1 MASGFEFNA
10 SLNPSPTR
18 SLLQPFLESS
28 CNSPCYVAAQ
38 KTAAKDV
45 IIAGV
50 FFGRAKA
57 AFYVRNAV
65 VVIFDVIYRGRLGKT
80 EISTLR
86 R

>member
-1 MASGFEFNA
+1 MNYVGVSPSSPYFNVVLKVPKMASGFEFNA

-57 AFYVRNAV
+57 AF
-65 VVIFDVIYRGRLGKT
+65 LC
-80 EISTLR
+80 S
-86 R
+86 